1 MRVLL
6 TGSRDWTDVDEI
18 HDALDALYL
27 LWKEESV
34 EPAFTLVHGA
44 CPTGADNIANEWAR
58 ATHGVVIERHPYWER
73 YGNRHMVE
81 LGADHFL
88 AFIKDNS
95 AGAAGCLRLAWSEKL
110 PNIQVFHRGWYT
122 GWSPKQQWQQSSPS
136 TSACSPS
143 HT

>member
-27 LWKEESV
+27 LWKEDDADPS
-34 EPAFTLVHGA
+34 FTLVHGA
-44 CPTGADNIANEWAR
+44 CPTGADNIADKWAKS
-58 ATHGVVIERHPYWER
+58 THGVVIERHPYWEH
-73 YGNRHMVE
+73 YGRAGGPMRNRHMVE

-95 AGAAGCLRLAWSEKL
+95 AGAAGCLRVAWSEKL
-110 PNIQVFHRGWYT
+110 PNIQVFRRGWYT
-122 GWSPKQQWQQSSPS
+122 G
-136 TSACSPS
+136 
-143 HT
+143 